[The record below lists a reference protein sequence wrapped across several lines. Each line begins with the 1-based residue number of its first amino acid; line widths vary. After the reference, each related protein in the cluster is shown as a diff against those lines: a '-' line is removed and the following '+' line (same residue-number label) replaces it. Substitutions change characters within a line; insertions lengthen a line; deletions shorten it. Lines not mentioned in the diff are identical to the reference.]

1 MDGLGYIFLQKGSCS
16 GCLSLGMEYILF
28 LHSIVGWYAL
38 SYAFIS
44 ISLDVEIFKQS
55 PVLISMFCFVYHCT
69 CNVFVIRVL
78 LTSFGLDYHDVNVM
92 FARCRFYDICMAKAV
107 SAVTPSCISRGCS
120 RSQEHH

>member
-1 MDGLGYIFLQKGSCS
+1 MVWDTYSYKKAVVVAAFLLAWNISSFSTRLWG
-16 GCLSLGMEYILF
+16 GMHSLM
-28 LHSIVGWYAL
+28 L
-38 SYAFIS
+38 SYL
-44 ISLDVEIFKQS
+44 SLDVEIFKQS

-78 LTSFGLDYHDVNVM
+78 LTSFGLYYHDVNVM
-92 FARCRFYDICMAKAV
+92 FACCRFYDIRMAQAV